1 MKYLKLLLFLCFINV
16 YTLVYIWIDIIMQKN
31 WVAKCKVQVQSV
43 SHNLIKY
50 THGYLIAASKNQKVP
65 FLDIQNQNPCVH
77 LMPPSVGRNA
87 CGGFNFG
94 CIKRVIFLFF
104 DASLLFY
111 SKPYFYVSRPS
122 STILYVFPPLFGS
135 FLLHISCWDKVQ
147 PIIKS
152 FLLKICLQNQI
163 FLQELFF

>member
-50 THGYLIAASKNQKVP
+50 THGYLIAAYKNQKVP
-65 FLDIQNQNPCVH
+65 FLDIQNKKPCVR

-87 CGGFNFG
+87 
-94 CIKRVIFLFF
+94 
-104 DASLLFY
+104 
-111 SKPYFYVSRPS
+111 
-122 STILYVFPPLFGS
+122 
-135 FLLHISCWDKVQ
+135 CWDKVQ

-152 FLLKICLQNQI
+152 FLLKICLGNQI
-163 FLQELFF
+163 FLQELFFLEECTVHFFFVGVSAHSSVIWNGKVDSDSSF